1 MVLIQSRDDNA
12 FVWHDSVIPKC
23 TTEVPLVVA
32 VPAPGWHGRVFH
44 FFVDLGFGLEGGRE
58 GLHKLQPQG
67 LLFMQDSGSG
77 VGAAV
82 NFVGFGAR
90 EPWGDYDL
98 RAVEEDVEA
107 EVMTVLYV
115 AGS

>member
-1 MVLIQSRDDNA
+1 
-12 FVWHDSVIPKC
+12 
-23 TTEVPLVVA
+23 
-32 VPAPGWHGRVFH
+32 
-44 FFVDLGFGLEGGRE
+44 
-58 GLHKLQPQG
+58 
-67 LLFMQDSGSG
+67 MQDSGSG